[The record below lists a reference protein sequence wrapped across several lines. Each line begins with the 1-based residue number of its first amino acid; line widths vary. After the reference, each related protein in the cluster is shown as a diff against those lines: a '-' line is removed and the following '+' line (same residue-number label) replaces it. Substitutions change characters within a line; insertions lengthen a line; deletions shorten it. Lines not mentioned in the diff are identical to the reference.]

1 MYSINRTVFQAIQR
15 HLQNPAPVAE
25 LTGTEST
32 ESVVRSVQGNKQTT
46 TTSAVKTTTKT
57 TVETQQHILPPITA
71 DQPSA
76 VKSKCKRFKCKPG
89 SFVAVIFRRLDLLK
103 FSWYPIWPGDSADRR
118 NFNRGRNQRQNGLQ
132 S

>member
-1 MYSINRTVFQAIQR
+1 MKHIQVLGPAIQKVEVYLCFKLLFFQAIQR

-32 ESVVRSVQGNKQTT
+32 QSVVRSVQGNKQTT

-57 TVETQQHILPPITA
+57 TVETQQHILPPFTA

-76 VKSKCKRFKCKPG
+76 VRSEC
-89 SFVAVIFRRLDLLK
+89 I
-103 FSWYPIWPGDSADRR
+103 
-118 NFNRGRNQRQNGLQ
+118 
-132 S
+132 